1 MVLGHK
7 AENAFHQSMI
17 LSDGSLGVFWSNPL
31 VGSIMTLA
39 LILVLVPQLA
49 RLVSKVRSRGT
60 LRSAQ

>member
-1 MVLGHK
+1 
-7 AENAFHQSMI
+7 MI

-39 LILVLVPQLA
+39 LVLVIVPQLFK
-49 RLVSKVRSRGT
+49 LVSTIRSRGT